1 MMAVQLYTGRIRTGV
16 PRAIGAG
23 IGPVGRSVRNFLRLA
38 LGTTAGRIGLP
49 TVAFYL
55 MLALIGPWL
64 APHSSTGFNYDEAGK
79 VQSAN
84 LDGSDVVDLA
94 ANLLADPKY
103 MALDVAGGKMYWTD
117 SSTSKIQRAN
127 LDGSAVE
134 DLGIE
139 LGSPEGMALDVA
151 GGKMYWVDSGADK
164 VTDSG
169 IEEVTDKIQRANLD
183 GSAVEDLVTSG
194 LALPLGIALDV
205 AGGKMYWTD
214 PGTSKVQRANLDGSA
229 VEDLFTRL
237 DCSRGPADPQCR
249 PTGIA
254 LDVAGG
260 KMYWTDS
267 AISKVQRA
275 NLDGSAVEDLVTRL
289 DCRRVP
295 TDVQC
300 SPEGMALDVAG
311 GKMYWVDSGTSKVQ
325 RANLDGSA
333 VKDLVTSG
341 LSLPRGIAL
350 DVAGGK
356 MYWTD
361 EAELERLQRPSGRFW
376 LGTDQFGRDLLS
388 RMMAGARSL
397 IAMAVAGAA
406 LGIAL
411 GTMMGMSSGYKGGR
425 VDVVVMRVVDG
436 LMSIPSLLLALLV
449 LTTLGSRAAPVKWL
463 EPIWQELLIVVT
475 IGVVFM
481 PFVARVMR
489 SVTLSLKE
497 MEFVQSARL
506 RGEPAVY
513 IIFREILPN
522 ALPVLGVEASVRL
535 SYAILLVSSLGFLG
549 LGVQPP
555 SADWGKMMSDSRDFL
570 VAAPRLALVPA
581 VTIASL
587 VVGVNLLAEGIKQAS
602 GLPHKQAP

>member
-23 IGPVGRSVRNFLRLA
+23 VGPVQRSVRNFLRLA

-275 NLDGSAVEDLVTRL
+275 NLDGSAV
-289 DCRRVP
+289 
-295 TDVQC
+295 
-300 SPEGMALDVAG
+300 
-311 GKMYWVDSGTSKVQ
+311 
-325 RANLDGSA
+325 
-333 VKDLVTSG
+333 KDLVTSG
-341 LSLPRGIAL
+341 LSRPRGIAL

-513 IIFREILPN
+513 IIFREVLPN

-555 SADWGKMMSDSRDFL
+555 SADWGLMMSDSRDFL

-602 GLPHKQAP
+602 GLPQKQAP

>member
-1 MMAVQLYTGRIRTGV
+1 MAVPVYTGRIRTGV
-16 PRAIGAG
+16 TRAVGAG
-23 IGPVGRSVRNFLRLA
+23 VGPVGRSVRNFLRLA
-38 LGTTAGRIGLP
+38 LATTAGRIGLP
-49 TVAFYL
+49 IVALYL

-64 APHSSTGFNYDEAGK
+64 APYSATGFHYDEAGK
-79 VQSAN
+79 VQRAN
-84 LDGSDVVDLA
+84 LDGSGVVDLA
-94 ANLLADPKY
+94 ANLLSEPKY

-117 SSTSKIQRAN
+117 SSTSKVQRAD

-134 DLGIE
+134 DLVTG
-139 LGSPEGMALDVA
+139 LGSPEGIALDVA

-169 IEEVTDKIQRANLD
+169 IVEVTDKVQRANLD

-194 LALPLGIALDV
+194 LALPRGIALDV

-214 PGTSKVQRANLDGSA
+214 SATSKVQRANLDGSA
-229 VEDLFTRL
+229 VEDLVTPL
-237 DCSRGPADPQCR
+237 DCRRGLADPLCR
-249 PTGIA
+249 PAGMA

-275 NLDGSAVEDLVTRL
+275 NLDGSAAEDLVTEL
-289 DCRRVP
+289 G
-295 TDVQC
+295 

-311 GKMYWVDSGTSKVQ
+311 GKMYWVDSGTDKIQ
-325 RANLDGSA
+325 WANLDGSA
-333 VKDLVTSG
+333 VEDLVTSG
-341 LSLPRGIAL
+341 LTLPRGIAL

-361 EAELERLQRPSGRFW
+361 EAGLQQLLGPSWQFW

-388 RMMAGARSL
+388 RMMSGARSL
-397 IAMAVAGAA
+397 IGMAVAGAA

-411 GTMMGMSSGYKGGR
+411 GTVVGMSGGYKGGR
-425 VDVVVMRVVDG
+425 VDQVVMRVMDG
-436 LMSIPSLLLALLV
+436 LMSFPSLLLALLV
-449 LTTLGSRAAPVKWL
+449 LTTLGARAAPVEWL
-463 EPIWQELLIVVT
+463 EPIWQELLIMVT
-475 IGVVFM
+475 IAVVFM

-497 MEFVQSARL
+497 KEFVLSARL

-555 SADWGKMMSDSRDFL
+555 SPDWGLMISDSRGFL
-570 VAAPRLALVPA
+570 VAVPRLALVPA
-581 VTIASL
+581 AAIASL
-587 VVGVNLLAEGIKQAS
+587 VVGVNLLADGIRQAT
-602 GLPHKQAP
+602 GLPREQVVS